1 MKMPKLSESVKNF
14 AAIAGAASAF
24 VVLPALAQ
32 TMSVPGV
39 EIRPSAPGVE
49 IRPSVPGIQVQP
61 TAPGVQ
67 IRPQSDMK
75 PMPSS
80 DTSPRNQT
88 RARGNV
94 VQVAEANGSFKTL
107 TAALKAAGLD
117 KTLASGGPYTVFAP
131 TDAAFAA
138 LPEGTVEKLLLPENR
153 ATLVKILTYHVVS
166 GENLS
171 TSLKSGPVKTLEGAP
186 VRVNVSSTGVMVNA
200 AKVVKADVK
209 ASNGVIH
216 VIDKVMVL
224 PRPQAAPQLS
234 PQR

>member
-1 MKMPKLSESVKNF
+1 MLKLSKSVKNF

-32 TMSVPGV
+32 TMSTPGVEIRPTVPGV
-39 EIRPSAPGVE
+39 EIRPTAPGVE
-49 IRPSVPGIQVQP
+49 
-61 TAPGVQ
+61 

-75 PMPSS
+75 PMQPS
-80 DTSPRNQT
+80 DTLPMSQM
-88 RARGNV
+88 RARGNI

-117 KTLASGGPYTVFAP
+117 KTLASRGPFTVFAP

-138 LPEGTVEKLLLPENR
+138 LPKGTVEKLLMPENR

-171 TSLKSGPVKTLEGAP
+171 TSLKSGPVKTLEGDP
-186 VRVNVSSTGVMVNA
+186 VRVNVSSVGVMVNT

-216 VIDKVMVL
+216 VIDKVML
-224 PRPQAAPQLS
+224 PPRPQNAPQPR

>member
-1 MKMPKLSESVKNF
+1 MLKLSKSVKNF

-32 TMSVPGV
+32 TMSTPGVEIRPTVPGV
-39 EIRPSAPGVE
+39 EIRPTAPGVE
-49 IRPSVPGIQVQP
+49 
-61 TAPGVQ
+61 

-75 PMPSS
+75 PMQPS
-80 DTSPRNQT
+80 DTLPMSQM
-88 RARGNV
+88 RARGNI

-117 KTLASGGPYTVFAP
+117 KTLASRGPFTVFAP

-138 LPEGTVEKLLLPENR
+138 LPKGTVEKLLMPENR

-186 VRVNVSSTGVMVNA
+186 VRVNVSSAGVMVNT

-216 VIDKVMVL
+216 VIDKVML
-224 PRPQAAPQLS
+224 PPRPQNAPQPR

>member
-1 MKMPKLSESVKNF
+1 MPKLSESMKKF

-24 VVLPALAQ
+24 AVLPALAQ

-39 EIRPSAPGVE
+39 ETRPSVPGMEV
-49 IRPSVPGIQVQP
+49 RPSVPGIEVQP
-61 TAPGVQ
+61 SAPGVQ
-67 IRPQSDMK
+67 IRLQSDMK

-80 DTSPRNQT
+80 DAPSMNQT
-88 RARGNV
+88 SSKGNI

-138 LPEGTVEKLLLPENR
+138 LPEGTVEKLLKPENR

-171 TSLKSGPVKTLEGAP
+171 TSLKSGPVNTLEGAP
-186 VRVNVSSTGVMVNA
+186 VRVDVGPNGVMVNT
-200 AKVVKADVK
+200 AKVMKADVK

-216 VIDKVMVL
+216 VIDKVML
-224 PRPQAAPQLS
+224 PPRPQTS
-234 PQR
+234 PQP

>member
-1 MKMPKLSESVKNF
+1 MPKLSKSKKNL

-39 EIRPSAPGVE
+39 EIK
-49 IRPSVPGIQVQP
+49 P
-61 TAPGVQ
+61 TAPSVQ

-75 PMPSS
+75 PMSPAPS
-80 DTSPRNQT
+80 DTPPMRQT
-88 RARGNV
+88 RTKDNI

-107 TAALKAAGLD
+107 TAALKATGLD
-117 KTLASGGPYTVFAP
+117 KTLATGGPYTVFAP
-131 TDAAFAA
+131 TDEAFAA
-138 LPEGTVEKLLLPENR
+138 LPEGTVEKLLKPENR

-171 TSLKSGPVKTLEGAP
+171 TSLKSGPVKTLEGAS
-186 VRVNVSSTGVMVNA
+186 VQVNVGSQGVMVNA
-200 AKVVKADVK
+200 AKVLKADVK

-216 VIDKVMVL
+216 VIDKVIL
-224 PRPQAAPQLS
+224 PPLSQPSSNRRPQ
-234 PQR
+234 R

>member
-1 MKMPKLSESVKNF
+1 MPKLSESVKNF
-14 AAIAGAASAF
+14 AAIAGVASAF

-39 EIRPSAPGVE
+39 EVKPSAPGVE
-49 IRPSVPGIQVQP
+49 VKPS
-61 TAPGVQ
+61 APGVQ

-80 DTSPRNQT
+80 DTPSMTQT
-88 RARGNV
+88 RETGNII
-94 VQVAEANGSFKTL
+94 QVAEANGSFKTL

-138 LPEGTVEKLLLPENR
+138 LPEGTVEKLLKPENR

-171 TSLKSGPVKTLEGAP
+171 TSLKSGQVKTLEGAP
-186 VRVNVSSTGVMVNA
+186 VGVNVSSTGVMVNT

-216 VIDKVMVL
+216 VIDKVML
-224 PRPQAAPQLS
+224 PPS
-234 PQR
+234 PQTSPQPSPKQ